1 MPSVARPATRSKT
14 KWHIMTRKAP
24 HCSVN
29 KGLIASLREMNSSNE
44 GPRSTRK
51 RGRHLL
57 GTLFSFSFG
66 AIAAST
72 VSIYFPSLPNH
83 NLVDNELLVSSMDQ
97 HAKNVHRNTCIET
110 MKQCWLMRKQEASDR
125 KIAEAKRA
133 AERERAE
140 AAQKSGP
147 KITAIGLPQMK
158 KGKKS
163 ASAVN
168 EDHNPY
174 NPNYPNRAIANEM
187 ARSDHYVVDSLAY
200 LATFE
205 DGNNKSYAIAT
216 NTESKPITLIVLTV
230 NRSVPYLAVL
240 VASLLRGNEPQ
251 TLAHNVNWHIINVE
265 RRVCKCHFQL
275 FDDLEARLPFITF
288 HDWSRKYSYTELSD
302 FGFGRHNNSKAQF
315 LGGQQIDY
323 YRALKLC
330 LKMGSA
336 WCSIMEDDVILT
348 HGYVEKFLQLV
359 SKIKEDEN
367 ILTVSSYNPYND
379 GFSKTRKIS
388 SNAYVESQQ
397 YEEDRT
403 ARKYIDPSTSKTRYQ
418 LDDLTRT
425 FGISAN
431 SYPRK
436 MIGNVLQY
444 VIEKCKG
451 LETDLCIMREMNNDK
466 PGYAKKAAS
475 PSLAN
480 HIGHY
485 SEHRLGYD
493 PTFEWMS
500 SDVRFQVQ

>member
-1 MPSVARPATRSKT
+1 MSIKVCLAF
-14 KWHIMTRKAP
+14 
-24 HCSVN
+24 
-29 KGLIASLREMNSSNE
+29 REMNSSNE
-44 GPRSTRK
+44 GLRSIRR

-72 VSIYFPSLPNH
+72 VSIYFPSLPNQT
-83 NLVDNELLVSSMDQ
+83 LADANELLISSMGQ
-97 HAKNVHRNTCIET
+97 HAKHVNRNMCIEA
-110 MKQCWLMRKQEASDR
+110 MKQCWLLRKEEADDM
-125 KIAEAKRA
+125 KVEEAKRA
-133 AERERAE
+133 AEEAKRA
-140 AAQKSGP
+140 AAGP
-147 KITAIGLPQMK
+147 KITVLGLLPHMK
-158 KGKKS
+158 NQKKS
-163 ASAVN
+163 VN
-168 EDHNPY
+168 SVDKEHFPY
-174 NPNYPNRAIANEM
+174 DPKYPNRAIANEM
-187 ARSDHYVVDSLAY
+187 TRANHYVVDSLSY

-205 DGNNKSYAIAT
+205 DGNNKSYTAT
-216 NTESKPITLIVLTV
+216 TNAEPKPISLIVLTV

-251 TLAHNVNWHIINVE
+251 NLAQNINWHIINVE
-265 RRVCKCHFQL
+265 RRPCKCHFQL

-288 HDWSRKYSYTELSD
+288 HDWSRRYSFTELTD
-302 FGFGRHNNSKAQF
+302 VGFGRHNSSKAQF
-315 LGGQQIDY
+315 MGGQQIDY

-330 LKMGSA
+330 LEMGSA
-336 WCSIMEDDVILT
+336 WCSIMEDDVILA
-348 HGYVEKFLQLV
+348 HGYVDKFLQLV
-359 SKIKEDEN
+359 SGIKEDEN
-367 ILTVSSYNPYND
+367 ILTVSSYNAYND
-379 GFSKTRKIS
+379 RFSKTRKIT

-397 YEEDRT
+397 YEEDRI
-403 ARKYIDPSTSKTRYQ
+403 ARKYIDPSTSNIRYQ

-436 MIGNVLQY
+436 VIGNVLQY
-444 VIEKCKG
+444 IRDKCKG
-451 LETDLCIMREMNNDK
+451 LETDLCIMRDMNDDK

-500 SDVRFQVQ
+500 SDVRFQIK